1 MRRPAALWFAA
12 RGGRIRSSGGRCR
25 SRTTSRAK
33 KRRRERSER
42 SPATTLTEIS
52 DAGAALARG
61 LWQNPYFSAEEPW
74 TRHPHSF
81 FPFSQFGPRAP
92 FSFAPL
98 FLILAL
104 RISFPAL
111 GLEPIGSFGSSAVSA
126 TPRFEGSHM
135 ASTTPH
141 DQPQWEFSC
150 DMEVDFGSEEHA
162 SIVYAALAVD
172 KELQPDKV
180 KRGMTVSDGKLS
192 VHFEATEARFLRA
205 SFSAFVDVLTL
216 ATKTIE
222 QFGQEMKL

>member
-1 MRRPAALWFAA
+1 MRRQTAAKPWRSLKGEENLDAA
-12 RGGRIRSSGGRCR
+12 TGGALVCG
-25 SRTTSRAK
+25 SRRPDSL
-33 KRRRERSER
+33 KRRPLSF
-42 SPATTLTEIS
+42 TNN
-52 DAGAALARG
+52 LAREEEKEGEIGAVASNDLDGDQRRRRG
-61 LWQNPYFSAEEPW
+61 LGSRLVVVGFVDGGSVREWRKCVLWGFS
-74 TRHPHSF
+74 
-81 FPFSQFGPRAP
+81 
-92 FSFAPL
+92 
-98 FLILAL
+98 
-104 RISFPAL
+104 
-111 GLEPIGSFGSSAVSA
+111 GSSAVSA